1 MTQDQENSGNE
12 RLEAVPERD
21 QLVGFAGLQRQHGV
35 VMDARFLDVRQLR
48 QKKAEVHGVSPS
60 VWLNA
65 IQRKPADPE
74 FQRVK
79 RVAAQFYSLPSDKGK
94 VKRHMGQLSGSG
106 MGHSLS
112 AFGAHVAVGAMRAM
126 LATRGRANARH
137 RCVRTAL
144 IKVHGE
150 NNYGAHRLPAG
161 KTAAKEYGA
170 GVLLVRRRN

>member
-1 MTQDQENSGNE
+1 MEAS
-12 RLEAVPERD
+12 RL
-21 QLVGFAGLQRQHGV
+21 GGQRG
-35 VMDARFLDVRQLR
+35 MRAT
-48 QKKAEVHGVSPS
+48 AT
-60 VWLNA
+60 
-65 IQRKPADPE
+65 I
-74 FQRVK
+74 
-79 RVAAQFYSLPSDKGK
+79 YSLPSDKGK
-94 VKRHMGQLSGSG
+94 VQRHKGQDVGQLSGSG

-112 AFGAHVAVGAMRAM
+112 AFGAHVADGAMRAM